1 MTQDNLWREH
11 HHRWS
16 DIHEIHAEM
25 NAILFAAKTGI
36 SIEGSTIYT
45 SIFPCQHC
53 LKNILQS
60 GIIRIVYNKAYDLGE
75 YDSNFMN
82 YIKGIITIEQLK
94 FAKNLSN
101 LEK

>member
-60 GIIRIVYNKAYDLGE
+60 GIKRIVYNKMYDLGE
-75 YDSNFMN
+75 YDKTFMT
-82 YIKGIITIEQLK
+82 YIEKFLSIERLE
-94 FAKNLSN
+94 FAR
-101 LEK
+101 